1 MKPNALYIT
10 CEYNIFVQE
19 YIKANLYK
27 SPEAIA
33 CCLSA
38 FEDNFLKLNDLF
50 NDKLFDQDIMLATL
64 VSLLKKDTKPKA
76 KIDWKLNKYFDYLF
90 NNGLT
95 FYDHLQEAFLMHINH
110 EKTIYKKYPKPY
122 KLFFYISKEIKM
134 FLFKIIRRICQKAKR
149 DYYTNSSYYFK
160 PRMIETIYLDEI
172 LLKRLELENPL
183 LFSFYMLSISTNFNS
198 NKIKNALKLN
208 NPQYKKLKEELCH
221 LIKQL
226 LSIN

>member
-1 MKPNALYIT
+1 MKPDALYVT
-10 CEYNIFVQE
+10 CEYNTFVQE
-19 YIKANLYK
+19 YIKANTHK
-27 SPEAIA
+27 SSESIA
-33 CCLSA
+33 YCISA
-38 FEDNFLKLNDLF
+38 FDSNFVKLNTLF
-50 NDKLFDQDIMLATL
+50 NDRLFDKDIMLATL
-64 VSLLKKDTKPKA
+64 ISLLKKDTKPKA
-76 KIDWKLNKYFDYLF
+76 DITWKLNKYFEYLF

-95 FYDHLQEAFLMHINH
+95 FYDHLQEAFLMHVYH
-110 EKTIYKKYPKPY
+110 KKTIYKKYPKPY
-122 KLFFYISKEIKM
+122 KLFFYISKELKM

-160 PRMIETIYLDEI
+160 PQITEVIYLDET
-172 LLKRLELENPL
+172 LLKYIELENPL